1 MSLQESVAQL
11 RSDDRLHAVNRI
23 VPYADFIGVKS
34 GWENGKLIT
43 RLPFR
48 EDHIGNYT
56 ARIFHGGLIGALME
70 QTAFVLLLHHIKRD
84 QLPKVVNISAN
95 YLRPVAP
102 TEVIAGGMIIRQ
114 GMRVA
119 NVRVR
124 AWQTTWNDPVA
135 TADLHFLL
143 PKRDT
148 S

>member
-1 MSLQESVAQL
+1 MSFQESVAQL
-11 RSDDRLHAVNRI
+11 RSDDRLHEVNRI

-56 ARIFHGGLIGALME
+56 ARIFHGGLIGAFME

-95 YLRPVAP
+95 YLRPGRSLP
-102 TEVIAGGMIIRQ
+102 EV
-114 GMRVA
+114 
-119 NVRVR
+119 
-124 AWQTTWNDPVA
+124 
-135 TADLHFLL
+135 
-143 PKRDT
+143 
-148 S
+148 